1 VTGSEP
7 AAPDLRSSLLRHL
20 AVAAGVIVLVAGA
33 FWAIGAV
40 GDDEP
45 SLVVADAPDGAE
57 DAAEEPAGDPAP
69 EEDEA
74 EDDAAVSDESQGED
88 AADDA
93 SESEDAAEEPV
104 EDDADEA
111 DEADEEPDVAEEEP
125 EPEPE
130 PEPEADRIDPASV
143 TVQVLDGY
151 RADGGTAAR
160 TVAASLRDGG
170 YRVVAENPALAYEV
184 TTVLFTAG
192 NEAAARQ
199 VAADLGAPEVRE
211 KPANLSD
218 QVAVHVVVG
227 ADRA

>member
-1 VTGSEP
+1 VNGSEP

-20 AVAAGVIVLVAGA
+20 GIAAGVIVLVAGA
-33 FWAIGAV
+33 FWAVGLV

-45 SLVVADAPDGAE
+45 SLVVADAPDDTE
-57 DAAEEPAGDPAP
+57 DAAEEPAGDPPP
-69 EEDEA
+69 EEDEPDEPEPADEEPA
-74 EDDAAVSDESQGED
+74 EE
-88 AADDA
+88 AADEPAEPEPAD
-93 SESEDAAEEPV
+93 EEP
-104 EDDADEA
+104 ADEA
-111 DEADEEPDVAEEEP
+111 DEVDEVEEEPVDEAASDDEEP

-130 PEPEADRIDPASV
+130 PAADRIDPASV

-151 RADGGTAAR
+151 RADGGAAAR
-160 TVAASLRDGG
+160 TVAATLRDGG

-192 NEAAARQ
+192 QEAAARQ

-227 ADRA
+227 SDRA